1 MNHRLVF
8 MDNLR
13 YGLVLCVVL
22 QHAGNAY
29 NLLGWWPVSESE
41 SSLVAD
47 WLTAFLDSF
56 TMPFLF
62 YIAGYFAL
70 PTLRR
75 KGSAVFVKGKFKRLG
90 IPWLVCIL
98 TVCPAL
104 PLVYHYA
111 RNGLKLTENY
121 WDLWLKVM
129 KSGLSLDVRIIPSM
143 NELMMQNQF
152 YQRYMWFLSLLI
164 LFFLIFWLLYTWKRA
179 WFDRAPKAMELAS
192 PSISRTLKTFT
203 AVGLS
208 TTFLSFITVGAMF
221 FLTPGLSNPEP
232 LFTLANVIQ
241 FRPSRLFFFIIYFG
255 LGVLTFRNKWI
266 ERGLFP
272 GHGPTW
278 GIAFAVFLI
287 FFFYSRSIMLNG
299 PEHLRHVAGGPLYF
313 LFLNFLCVATLGTAL
328 SLAKRHWNRPTSFDT
343 ALASHSYDIYLSHY
357 PFVIAFQLM
366 LFSFPQIHSAIKFG
380 VVALSSG
387 LCAYLTGR
395 YLTKPFPKTAVI
407 LTITFSIMMFTL
419 IRVQGK

>member
-1 MNHRLVF
+1 MDHRLIF

-13 YGLVLCVVL
+13 YTLVLCVVL

-29 NLLGWWPVSESE
+29 SHLSWWPVSESE
-41 SSLVAD
+41 FSLVAG
-47 WLTAFLDSF
+47 WLTAFLDAF

-70 PTLRR
+70 QALRR
-75 KGSAVFVKGKFKRLG
+75 KGPASFVKGKFKRLG

-121 WDLWLKVM
+121 WDLWLEVM

-143 NELMMQNQF
+143 NELMMRNQF

-164 LFFLIFWLLYTWKRA
+164 LFFLIFCLLYMWKRA
-179 WFDRAPKAMELAS
+179 WFDQDAQAMAPVS
-192 PSISRTLKTFT
+192 SSISGSLKILA
-203 AVGLS
+203 AVGLL
-208 TTFLSFITVGAMF
+208 TTFLSFIAVGAMF

-232 LFTLANVIQ
+232 LFTLGNVIQ

-255 LGVLTFRNKWI
+255 LGVLSFRNRWI

-272 GHGPTW
+272 GHGMTW
-278 GIAFAVFLI
+278 TIAFAVFLVL
-287 FFFYSRSIMLNG
+287 FLYSRDIMLNG
-299 PEHLRHVAGGPLYF
+299 PEQLRDVLGGPLYF
-313 LFLNFLCVATLGTAL
+313 LFLNFLCISTLATAL
-328 SLAKRHWNRPTSFDT
+328 SLAKRYWDRPTFFDA

-357 PFVIAFQLM
+357 PFVIAFQLI
-366 LFSFPQIHSAIKFG
+366 LFSFPAIHSGIKFG
-380 VVALSSG
+380 AVALSSG
-387 LCAYLTGR
+387 VCAYLAGR
-395 YLTKPFPKTAVI
+395 FLIKPFPKAAVI
-407 LTITFSIMMFTL
+407 AIIALSIMMVAL
-419 IRVQGK
+419 IRR